1 MPAEGGRAPS
11 MRDVARVAGVSHQTV
26 SRVIN
31 DSPQIRPETRERVQ
45 AAIAEL
51 GYRPSAVAR
60 ALAHGRT
67 RRIGMIIE
75 STSHY
80 GPISMLRGSEVAAR
94 KAGYSSTTYT
104 VTPDSIE
111 DFREGVDFLTG
122 QDVEGLVVI
131 VPRTETLESLGQ
143 LDLPDS
149 CVLLGSLAGRADD
162 PARDLGLPR
171 VGVDQA
177 KGARL
182 AVQHLLDQGHRVIGH
197 VTGPRD
203 WLDSCARE
211 AEWRFVL
218 EQAGL
223 PTPTPARGD
232 WSPDAGYAAA
242 DQLLEIP
249 DLTAVFAANDQMALG
264 LIHALSDR
272 GLRIP
277 EDISV
282 VGFDDIPESPHF
294 RPPLTTIH
302 QDFETLGVAGVTVLL
317 ALLGEDVPA
326 MPRRIDPTLVIR
338 ESTRAV

>member
-1 MPAEGGRAPS
+1 
-11 MRDVARVAGVSHQTV
+11 MRDVARLAGVSHQTV

-31 DSPQIRPETRERVQ
+31 DSPRIRPETRARVQ
-45 AAIAEL
+45 AAIGEL

-60 ALAHGRT
+60 ALAHGRS

-75 STSHY
+75 SSSHY
-80 GPISMLRGSEVAAR
+80 GPMSMLRGSELAAR
-94 KAGYSSTTYT
+94 KAGYSSTTCT
-104 VTPDSIE
+104 VTPGSTQA
-111 DFREGVDFLTG
+111 FREGVEFLVG

-131 VPRTETLESLGQ
+131 VPRTETLEALGD

-149 CVLLGSLAGRADD
+149 CVLLGSLPGRADD
-162 PARDLGLPR
+162 PARNLGLPR

-182 AVQHLLDQGHRVIGH
+182 ALGHLMDQGHTVIGH
-197 VTGPRD
+197 LTGPED
-203 WLDSCARE
+203 WLDARARE
-211 AEWRFVL
+211 AEWRFAL
-218 EQAGL
+218 AQAGL
-223 PTPTPARGD
+223 PVPPVARGD

-242 DQLLEIP
+242 EELLAIP
-249 DLTAVFAANDQMALG
+249 GLTAVFAGNDQMALG

-294 RPPLTTIH
+294 RPPLTTVH
-302 QDFETLGVAGVTVLL
+302 QDFETLGVAGVAVLL
-317 ALLGEDVPA
+317 ALLGEEVPA
-326 MPRRIDPTLVIR
+326 MPRRIDPTLIVR
-338 ESTRAV
+338 ESTRAR